1 MSKGLVF
8 VDIYVGLS
16 LMNRLAEE
24 LAGDKLLPDKF
35 SEGGIAEIR
44 TQVCTHI
51 IEYTIPKREIP
62 PRFRV

>member
-1 MSKGLVF
+1 
-8 VDIYVGLS
+8 
-16 LMNRLAEE
+16 MNRLAEE

-51 IEYTIPKREIP
+51 IEYTIPKRETGLW
-62 PRFRV
+62 FRVKP